1 MATTA
6 REKLWTRD
14 FVFGTTVN
22 FLVMLNYYGL
32 MVVVADYAMK
42 TYDAAASTAG
52 LAASIF
58 VIGALI
64 ARLFSGRIM
73 DRVGR
78 KRLLIIGAVLEVAFS
93 ALYLVGVGLWLLFVV
108 RLLHGIAFGMCSTSI
123 GTIVTAL
130 VPDNRKGEGVGYY
143 MLSVTL
149 GAAIGPFLGM
159 FLTQNAGFQ
168 TLFIVTAAVAGAC
181 LLAATQVRAPK
192 TPVPSERVAQKAND
206 IARDERT
213 EQAGGFRVPRPRIAN
228 YLETSVVPIGAV
240 CALLFFCYSSL
251 LAFLTPFAA
260 ESGLEAPAS
269 FFFVVYAIAT
279 FVTRPFTGK
288 LFDRK
293 GDRAVMI
300 PAFIAFIFG
309 MGLLA
314 TVYRSAAM
322 LIAAAL
328 LGFGVGTIQASGLAL
343 AVRIA
348 PDDRLSLANSTFYI
362 LLDIG
367 VGVGPLLLG
376 IVQPVWGYRGLF
388 EAMSFVA
395 IVALAAYLVVSRRKG
410 TMRRKLE
417 EAERE

>member
-1 MATTA
+1 MVSAA
-6 REKLWTRD
+6 REKLWTKD
-14 FVFGTTVN
+14 FTFGTAVN
-22 FLVMLNYYGL
+22 FLLMVNYYGL

-42 TYDAAASTAG
+42 TYDAPAATAG

-58 VIGALI
+58 IIGALI
-64 ARLFSGRIM
+64 ARLVSGRIM

-78 KRLLIIGAVLEVAFS
+78 KRLLVIGALFEVVFS
-93 ALYLVGVGLWLLFVV
+93 ALYLVGVGFWLLFAL
-108 RLLHGIAFGMCSTSI
+108 RLLHGIAYGMCSTTI

-130 VPDNRKGEGVGYY
+130 VPDSRKGEGVGYY
-143 MLSVTL
+143 MLSVAL

-159 FLTQNAGFQ
+159 FLTQNAGFHV
-168 TLFIVTAAVAGAC
+168 LFIVTAVVAGLC
-181 LLAATQVRAPK
+181 LLAAAQLRVPEV
-192 TPVPSERVAQKAND
+192 PVPRAEVDEKANE
-206 IARDERT
+206 IAEAERT
-213 EQAGGFRVPRPRIAN
+213 EQAGGFRVPRPRVAN
-228 YLETSVVPIGAV
+228 YLETSVVPISAV

-260 ESGLEAPAS
+260 ESGLETTAS

-293 GDRAVMI
+293 GDRVVVI
-300 PAFIAFIFG
+300 PAFIAFIVG

-314 TVYRSAAM
+314 TVYRPAAM

-328 LGFGVGTIQASGLAL
+328 LGFGVGTVQASGLAL

-367 VGVGPLLLG
+367 VGVGPLALG
-376 IVQPVWGYRGLF
+376 IVQPLWGYRGLF

-395 IVALAAYLVVSRRKG
+395 IVALAAYLFVSRKRGK
-410 TMRRKLE
+410 MRRELE
-417 EAERE
+417 AAEKQ

>member
-32 MVVVADYAMK
+32 MVVVANYAMK

-181 LLAATQVRAPK
+181 LLAATQVRVPK

-206 IARDERT
+206 IAHDERT

-228 YLETSVVPIGAV
+228 YLETSVIPISAV

-314 TVYRSAAM
+314 TVYRPAAM

-376 IVQPVWGYRGLF
+376 IVQPLWGYRGLF

>member
-1 MATTA
+1 
-6 REKLWTRD
+6 
-14 FVFGTTVN
+14 
-22 FLVMLNYYGL
+22 
-32 MVVVADYAMK
+32 
-42 TYDAAASTAG
+42 
-52 LAASIF
+52 
-58 VIGALI
+58 
-64 ARLFSGRIM
+64 M

-93 ALYLVGVGLWLLFVV
+93 ALYLTGLGLWLLFAL
-108 RLLHGIAFGMCSTSI
+108 RLLHGIAFGTCSTAI

-168 TLFIVTAAVAGAC
+168 TLFLVAAAVALAC
-181 LLAATQVRAPK
+181 LLAATQLRVPK
-192 TPVPSERVAQKAND
+192 NPVSAETVARKASD
-206 IARDERT
+206 IARDERI
-213 EQAGGFRVPRPRIAN
+213 EQAGGFRVPRPSLTN
-228 YLETSVVPIGAV
+228 YLESSVIPIGAV

-260 ESGLEAPAS
+260 ESGLETPAS

-293 GDRAVMI
+293 GDRVVMV
-300 PAFIAFIFG
+300 PAFIAFIVG

-314 TVYRSAAM
+314 TVYQPTAM

-328 LGFGVGTIQASGLAL
+328 LGFGVGTVQASGLAL
-343 AVRIA
+343 AVRLA

-376 IVQPVWGYRGLF
+376 IVQPLWGYRGLF
-388 EAMSFVA
+388 EAMSLVA
-395 IVALAAYLVVSRRKG
+395 IVALAAYLLVSRKKG
-410 TMRRKLE
+410 AMRRELE
-417 EAERE
+417 EAEKR

>member
-1 MATTA
+1 M
-6 REKLWTRD
+6 
-14 FVFGTTVN
+14 N

-181 LLAATQVRAPK
+181 LLAATQVRVPK

-206 IARDERT
+206 IARGERT
-213 EQAGGFRVPRPRIAN
+213 ERAGGFRVPRPRIAN
-228 YLETSVVPIGAV
+228 YLETSVVPISAV

-314 TVYRSAAM
+314 TVYRPAAM

>member
-1 MATTA
+1 MTPSQD
-6 REKLWTRD
+6 KLWTKD
-14 FVFGTTVN
+14 FTFGTAVN
-22 FLVMLNYYGL
+22 FLLMVNYYGL

-42 TYDAAASTAG
+42 TYDAPAATAG
-52 LAASIF
+52 LAASVFI
-58 VIGALI
+58 IGALI
-64 ARLFSGRIM
+64 ARLVSGRIM

-78 KRLLIIGAVLEVAFS
+78 KRLLVIGAVFEVVFS
-93 ALYLVGVGLWLLFVV
+93 VLYLAGLGFWLLFAL
-108 RLLHGIAFGMCSTSI
+108 RLLHGIAYGMCSTTI
-123 GTIVTAL
+123 GTVVTAL
-130 VPDNRKGEGVGYY
+130 VPDSRKGEGVGYY

-168 TLFIVTAAVAGAC
+168 VLFVVTAAVAVLC
-181 LLAATQVRAPK
+181 LLAATQLRVPEVPAPNA
-192 TPVPSERVAQKAND
+192 EVAKDASD
-206 IARDERT
+206 IARTERT
-213 EQAGGFRVPRPRIAN
+213 EHAGGFRVPRPRIAN
-228 YLETSVVPIGAV
+228 YLETSVIPISAV

-260 ESGLEAPAS
+260 ESGLQTPAS

-293 GDRAVMI
+293 GDRVVMI
-300 PAFIAFIFG
+300 PAFIAFICG
-309 MGLLA
+309 MALLA
-314 TVYRSAAM
+314 TVYRPAAM

-343 AVRIA
+343 AVRLA

-367 VGVGPLLLG
+367 VGVGPLVLG
-376 IVQPVWGYRGLF
+376 VLQPLFGYRGLF
-388 EAMSFVA
+388 EAMSAVA
-395 IVALAAYLVVSRRKG
+395 AVALVAYLLVSRKHGKMRKEL
-410 TMRRKLE
+410 KA
-417 EAERE
+417 AEQR

>member
-1 MATTA
+1 MASAA

-14 FVFGTTVN
+14 FTFGTAVN
-22 FLVMLNYYGL
+22 FLLMVNYYGL

-42 TYDAAASTAG
+42 TYDAPAATAG

-58 VIGALI
+58 IIGALI
-64 ARLFSGRIM
+64 ARLVSGRIM

-78 KRLLIIGAVLEVAFS
+78 KRLLVIGAAFEVVFS
-93 ALYLVGVGLWLLFVV
+93 VLYLANVGFWLLFAL
-108 RLLHGIAFGMCSTSI
+108 RLLHGIAYGMCSTTI

-130 VPDNRKGEGVGYY
+130 VPGSRKGEGVGYY

-159 FLTQNAGFQ
+159 FLTQNAGFHV
-168 TLFIVTAAVAGAC
+168 LFIVTAVVAGAC
-181 LLAATQVRAPK
+181 LLAAAQLRVPE
-192 TPVPSERVAQKAND
+192 TPVSRAKVDEKADEIAGEER
-206 IARDERT
+206 E
-213 EQAGGFRVPRPRIAN
+213 EQAAAFRVPRPRIAN
-228 YLETSVVPIGAV
+228 YLETSVIPISAV

-260 ESGLEAPAS
+260 ESGLETPAS

-300 PAFIAFIFG
+300 PAFIAFICG
-309 MGLLA
+309 MALLA
-314 TVYRSAAM
+314 TVYRPTAM

-328 LGFGVGTIQASGLAL
+328 LGFGVGTIQSSGLAL
-343 AVRIA
+343 AVRLA

-367 VGVGPLLLG
+367 VGVGPLALG
-376 IVQPVWGYRGLF
+376 IVQPFWGYRGLF
-388 EAMSFVA
+388 DAMAAVA
-395 IVALAAYLVVSRRKG
+395 IVALVAYLFVSRKRG
-410 TMRRKLE
+410 AMRRALE
-417 EAERE
+417 KAERI

>member
-1 MATTA
+1 MVSAA
-6 REKLWTRD
+6 REKLWTKD
-14 FVFGTTVN
+14 FTFGTAVN
-22 FLVMLNYYGL
+22 FLLMVNYYGL

-42 TYDAAASTAG
+42 TYDAPAATAG

-58 VIGALI
+58 IIGALI
-64 ARLFSGRIM
+64 ARLVSGRIT

-78 KRLLIIGAVLEVAFS
+78 KRLLVIGALFEVVFS
-93 ALYLVGVGLWLLFVV
+93 ALYLVGVGFWLLFAL
-108 RLLHGIAFGMCSTSI
+108 RLLHGIAYGMCSTTI

-130 VPDNRKGEGVGYY
+130 VPDSRKGEGVGYY

-159 FLTQNAGFQ
+159 FLTQNAGFHV
-168 TLFIVTAAVAGAC
+168 LFIVTAVVAGLC
-181 LLAATQVRAPK
+181 LLAAAQLRVPEV
-192 TPVPSERVAQKAND
+192 PVPRAEVAEKANE
-206 IARDERT
+206 IAEAERT
-213 EQAGGFRVPRPRIAN
+213 EQAGGFRVPRPRVAN
-228 YLETSVVPIGAV
+228 YLETSVVPISAV

-260 ESGLEAPAS
+260 ESGLETTAS

-293 GDRAVMI
+293 GDRVVMI
-300 PAFIAFIFG
+300 PAFIAFIVG

-314 TVYRSAAM
+314 TVYRPAAM

-328 LGFGVGTIQASGLAL
+328 LGFGVGTVQASGLAL

-367 VGVGPLLLG
+367 VGVGPLALG
-376 IVQPVWGYRGLF
+376 IVQPLWGYRGLF

-395 IVALAAYLVVSRRKG
+395 IVALAAYLFVSRKRGK
-410 TMRRKLE
+410 MRRELE
-417 EAERE
+417 AAEKQ